1 MINLDKTN
9 ESQLL
14 LLIRLNPAFQIWLIG
29 MSSKTKF
36 DYLCIGHMGQ
46 ELMMTITLDKK
57 ILGEVGFVGETPAKA
72 AKAVKS
78 TFGQLHPHEYKF
90 LNRPGEKSNGE
101 HRNAGPSRKLEGF
114 YHCGYHQLQVYWNGW
129 KLIHAGEEGWSRRSD
144 TTKC

>member
-1 MINLDKTN
+1 
-9 ESQLL
+9 
-14 LLIRLNPAFQIWLIG
+14 

-36 DYLCIGHMGQ
+36 DYLCIGHVGQ

-78 TFGQLHPHEYKF
+78 TFGQLHRHEYKF

-101 HRNAGPSRKLEGF
+101 HRSAGPSRKLERGF
-114 YHCGYHQLQVYWNGW
+114 LSLGLPLATSLLEWMEVDSWRG
-129 KLIHAGEEGWSRRSD
+129 GSV
-144 TTKC
+144 